1 VKKTLHII
9 PHSHWDREWYL
20 PFEKHRTRLIDLL
33 DNLIEV
39 MEANDDYTYYH
50 LDGQFAVI
58 EDYLEVRPSMKDR
71 LFALIRAGR
80 IKVGPWYV
88 LQDEYLTSGESN
100 VRNMLYGIRLCK
112 EIGADPVKCGYFPD
126 AFGNISQA
134 PQIVRGFGIDNAVF
148 GRGVNDVGS
157 DNEIVKQNGMTN
169 SEIIWRAPD
178 GSEVIG
184 VMFCNWY
191 HNAMELPDEPEALK
205 TRIEKIVRSTARFAT
220 TDHLLG
226 MNGCDHQPLQKNLHE
241 VIKLANEIQNEVT
254 VVQSNIGD
262 YVDEIRKNAKN
273 LKVYEGEINGQYT
286 AGRNPLI
293 CTASAHVDIKQ
304 DNHNA
309 EHLLAGIAEPLSVL
323 LKENGG
329 KYKSDLFLYAWR
341 TLMQNHPHD
350 SICSCSCDE
359 VYDEMKVRFMK
370 ARTCTE
376 ELRDYALDKLAEAIT
391 TENADGECAIVVFS
405 LSPNKA
411 TATVKAN
418 IDFALPPKRRN
429 PDGTVY
435 VDLTDYTEVK
445 SIAIFDENGNE
456 VTAKITRHPNTF
468 TYTLPEDRFRQP
480 RRVNRFVAEF
490 PVTTDGIGYKT
501 YAVKAQK
508 AKKTETPLC
517 ESNTLENEFLRVSFK
532 ENGSFD
538 LLDKKTGE
546 VYPNLNLFEDSAD
559 KGNLY
564 NYRQPEGDVA
574 TVSDKHTA
582 KITLFEKT
590 PYSATYKISFT
601 LTKGVTVT
609 SYITLTKGVARV
621 DIKTTVNNKKPD
633 HRVRALFPTNFDTKH
648 VYAEGQFD
656 VVERK
661 IVPEFT
667 WTNPCNAQRMQAFVT
682 LSDDSKDRALLVAT
696 RGLCEYEVLRDGKNT
711 LAVTLLR
718 AVGEVGDWGVF
729 PTPKGQKLGSY
740 TLEYSIIPYQKA
752 EKSDAYSLGYSFA
765 YPQAI
770 AIGTDKHSGTMPASD
785 YYVSFDNEYIRAT
798 AFKKKEDGD
807 STVLRFFN
815 THNEAVDL
823 TVTLGS
829 RYTSANLL
837 TIGEETLDA
846 LAIENGKITVTVP
859 KKKIVTVELK

>member
-1 VKKTLHII
+1 MKKTLHIV

-33 DNLIEV
+33 DDLIEV
-39 MEANDDYTYYH
+39 MEANDSYTYYH

-58 EDYLEVRPSMKDR
+58 EDYLEVRPAMKDR
-71 LFALIRAGR
+71 LYALIRAGR

-112 EIGADPVKCGYFPD
+112 EIGAEPVKCGYFPD
-126 AFGNISQA
+126 AFGNVSQA

-191 HNAMELPDEPEALK
+191 HNAMELPAEPEALK
-205 TRIEKIVRSTARFAT
+205 KRIDTIVQRTARFAT

-241 VIKLANEIQNEVT
+241 VIKLANEVQDEVT

-262 YVDEIRKNAKN
+262 YVDEIRKNKGE

-293 CTASAHVDIKQ
+293 CTASAHIDIKQ
-304 DNHNA
+304 DNHDA
-309 EHLLAGIAEPLSVL
+309 EHLLTGIAEPLSVL

-370 ARTCTE
+370 AITCTE
-376 ELRDYALDKLAEAIT
+376 ELRDYALGKLTEAIT
-391 TENADGECAIVVFS
+391 TKDAEGDAAIVVFS
-405 LSPNKA
+405 LSPDETTTVVSANIDLDRTDTTRA
-411 TATVKAN
+411 ITILDECGNEVPATVKY
-418 IDFALPPKRRN
+418 LP
-429 PDGTVY
+429 Y
-435 VDLTDYTEVK
+435 
-445 SIAIFDENGNE
+445 
-456 VTAKITRHPNTF
+456 TF

-480 RRVNRFVAEF
+480 KRVNRFEVEF
-490 PVTTDGIGYKT
+490 PVTTKGIGYRT
-501 YAVKAQK
+501 FSV
-508 AKKTETPLC
+508 KKTPSTITETLPAA
-517 ESNTLENEFLRVSFK
+517 NGVMENEFLKVTIHP
-532 ENGSFD
+532 NGSLTITEKETGNTHEN
-538 LLDKKTGE
+538 LL
-546 VYPNLNLFEDSAD
+546 LFEDSTD

-564 NYRQPEGDVA
+564 NYVQPVGDVP
-574 TVSDKHTA
+574 VISDFHTA
-582 KITLFEKT
+582 KITLHKANA
-590 PYSATYKISFT
+590 YQATYKVALT
-601 LTKGVTVT
+601 LTRGVKLT
-609 SYITLTKGVARV
+609 SFVTLTKGVARV
-621 DIKTTVNNKKPD
+621 DIKTTVDNSKKD
-633 HRVRALFPTNFDTKH
+633 HRVRALFPTCYTTET

-656 VVERK
+656 IVPRK
-661 IVPEFT
+661 IKPEFT
-667 WTNPCNAQRMQAFVT
+667 WKNPCNCQRMQAFVT
-682 LSDDSKDRALLVAT
+682 LKDTASDRGLLVAT

-718 AVGEVGDWGVF
+718 CVGEVGDWGYF
-729 PTPKGQKLGSY
+729 PAPKGQKLGSY
-740 TLEYSIIPYQKA
+740 TLEYSIVPYSQKNESEA
-752 EKSDAYSLGYSFA
+752 FSLGYSFA
-765 YPQAI
+765 YPATL
-770 AIGTDKHSGTMPASD
+770 AVGTTKHEGTLPAND
-785 YYVSFDNEYIRAT
+785 TYITFDNKYIHMT
-798 AFKKKEDGD
+798 ACKKKEDGN
-807 STVLRFFN
+807 STVVRFFN
-815 THNEAVDL
+815 THTEAVEL

-829 RYTSANLL
+829 RYTKANLL
-837 TIGEETLDA
+837 TIGEDTVEA
-846 LAIENGKITVTVP
+846 LTVKNGKLAMTVP
-859 KKKIVTVELK
+859 HKKIVTIELL

>member
-1 VKKTLHII
+1 MKKTLHII

-71 LFALIRAGR
+71 LFALIRQGR
-80 IKVGPWYV
+80 IKVGPWYI
-88 LQDEYLTSGESN
+88 LQDEYLTSGEAN

-112 EIGADPVKCGYFPD
+112 EIGADPVMCGYFPD

-148 GRGVNDVGS
+148 GRGVNDVGA
-157 DNEIVKQNGMTN
+157 DNEIIKQNGMSN
-169 SEIIWRAPD
+169 SELIWRSPD

-191 HNAMELPDEPEALK
+191 HNAMELPSDPEALK
-205 TRIEKIVRSTARFAT
+205 NRLERIVRSTARFAT

-241 VIKLANEIQNEVT
+241 VIKLANEIQDDVT
-254 VVQSNIGD
+254 VKQSNIED
-262 YVDEIRKNAKN
+262 YLEEIRKNAKD
-273 LKVYEGEINGQYT
+273 LKVYEGEINSQFTSGW
-286 AGRNPLI
+286 GNLI

-304 DNHNA
+304 DNHEA
-309 EHLLAGIAEPLSVL
+309 QHLLTGIAEPLSVI

-370 ARTCTE
+370 SRTCAE

-391 TENADGECAIVVFS
+391 TKDADGSRAIVVFS
-405 LSPNKA
+405 LSPNSS
-411 TATVKAN
+411 TATVSAN
-418 IDFALPPKRRN
+418 VDFDMSEK
-429 PDGTVY
+429 
-435 VDLTDYTEVK
+435 VK

-456 VTAKITRHPNTF
+456 IAAKISRHPKTF

-480 RRVNRFVAEF
+480 KYVDRFVVEF
-490 PVTTDGIGYKT
+490 PVATNGIGYVTYSVKT
-501 YAVKAQK
+501 KKATK
-508 AKKTETPLC
+508 VETPAFDNN
-517 ESNTLENEFLRVSFK
+517 SLENEFLRISFK

-538 LLDKKTGE
+538 LLDKRTGE

-559 KGNLY
+559 EGNLY
-564 NYRQPEGDVA
+564 NYEQPEGDVA
-574 TVSDKHTA
+574 IVNDNHSA
-582 KITLFEKT
+582 KITMCEKT
-590 PYSATYKISFT
+590 PYSATYKVSLN
-601 LTKGVTVT
+601 LTKGVAIT
-609 SYITLTKGVARV
+609 SFITLTKGVARV
-621 DIKTTVNNKKPD
+621 DIKTTVDNKKED
-633 HRVRALFPTNFDTKH
+633 HRVRALFPTEFDTSV

-656 VVERK
+656 VIKRN
-661 IVPEFT
+661 ITPEFT
-667 WTNPCNAQRMQAFVT
+667 WENPCNAQRMQAFVK
-682 LSDDSKDRALLVAT
+682 LSDDKCDRALLLAT
-696 RGLCEYEVLRDGKNT
+696 RGLAEYEVLRDGKNT
-711 LAVTLLR
+711 LALTLLR
-718 AVGEVGDWGVF
+718 AIGEVGDWGYF
-729 PTPKGQKLGSY
+729 PAPKGQKIGKY
-740 TLEYSIIPYQKA
+740 TLEYSILPYEKA
-752 EKSDAYSLGYSFA
+752 KESDAFSLGYSFA

-770 AIGTDKHSGTMPASD
+770 AIGTTKHEGTLPANSE
-785 YYVSFDNEYIRAT
+785 YVSFDNEYIRAS
-798 AFKKKEDGD
+798 AFKKKEYDD
-807 STVLRFFN
+807 ATVLRLFN
-815 THNEAVDL
+815 THTEAVDL
-823 TVTLGS
+823 TITLGEC
-829 RYTSANLL
+829 YKNAALL
-837 TIGEETLDA
+837 TLGEEKIEELTV
-846 LAIENGKITVTVP
+846 ENGRLKVTVP
-859 KKKIVTVELK
+859 HKKIVTIELK